1 MQRHLAFAEPGPY
14 FAAALVVLLDRQRFF
29 QELDMRLLQSLSV
42 RVDRDR
48 SRLQLRPDPFAQVA
62 QEFAEGVAALIRVD
76 VVRTAGFGGRQPAQA
91 SLGRIAMTAAD
102 HLVQYQPLRRQYR
115 LQIIFAAPAP
125 RFRQEAGQ
133 CRVAPPSRWDA
144 GILQPEANRSPLGR
158 GAWREEG
165 GTSVLIVVVGELL
178 TKT

>member
-91 SLGRIAMTAAD
+91 SLGRISMTAAD
-102 HLVQYQPLRRQYR
+102 HLVQYQPRRDRKSVVLGKRVYVR
-115 LQIIFAAPAP
+115 LA
-125 RFRQEAGQ
+125 
-133 CRVAPPSRWDA
+133 
-144 GILQPEANRSPLGR
+144 LGGR
-158 GAWREEG
+158 P
-165 GTSVLIVVVGELL
+165 I
-178 TKT
+178 

>member
-91 SLGRIAMTAAD
+91 SLEIGRASCRER
-102 HLVQYQPLRRQYR
+102 VCQY
-115 LQIIFAAPAP
+115 
-125 RFRQEAGQ
+125 
-133 CRVAPPSRWDA
+133 V
-144 GILQPEANRSPLGR
+144 
-158 GAWREEG
+158 
-165 GTSVLIVVVGELL
+165 
-178 TKT
+178 

>member
-62 QEFAEGVAALIRVD
+62 QEFAAGVAALTRV
-76 VVRTAGFGGRQPAQA
+76 V
-91 SLGRIAMTAAD
+91 I
-102 HLVQYQPLRRQYR
+102 
-115 LQIIFAAPAP
+115 
-125 RFRQEAGQ
+125 
-133 CRVAPPSRWDA
+133 
-144 GILQPEANRSPLGR
+144 GR
-158 GAWREEG
+158 GSCRERVCQ
-165 GTSVLIVVVGELL
+165 SVSVPVVADSLQKKDKR
-178 TKT
+178 TT

>member
-62 QEFAEGVAALIRVD
+62 QEFAEGVEALIRVD
-76 VVRTAGFGGRQPAQA
+76 VERTAGFGGRQTAQA
-91 SLGRIAMTAAD
+91 SLGRFALTAAE
-102 HLVQYQPLRRQYR
+102 HLVHDQTLRRQYR
-115 LQIIFAAPAP
+115 LAS
-125 RFRQEAGQ
+125 EK
-133 CRVAPPSRWDA
+133 
-144 GILQPEANRSPLGR
+144 R
-158 GAWREEG
+158 G
-165 GTSVLIVVVGELL
+165 VG
-178 TKT
+178 K

>member
-62 QEFAEGVAALIRVD
+62 QEFAEGVASLIRVD
-76 VVRTAGFGGRQPAQA
+76 VVRPRSEEHTSELH
-91 SLGRIAMTAAD
+91 SLMSIPYA
-102 HLVQYQPLRRQYR
+102 V
-115 LQIIFAAPAP
+115 
-125 RFRQEAGQ
+125 
-133 CRVAPPSRWDA
+133 
-144 GILQPEANRSPLGR
+144 
-158 GAWREEG
+158 
-165 GTSVLIVVVGELL
+165 
-178 TKT
+178 